1 MQSRGHNTRLFNWKQ
16 YYQRR
21 IEYSQVTKNV
31 WGILI
36 SRFVCNEIQLGDS
49 KYIIFNVD
57 KFLMVKSQGQQEMT
71 ALVLLS
77 ITDKVPISLG
87 NGARPFFFKEPVNFN
102 QV

>member
-1 MQSRGHNTRLFNWKQ
+1 MIVN
-16 YYQRR
+16 
-21 IEYSQVTKNV
+21 
-31 WGILI
+31 
-36 SRFVCNEIQLGDS
+36 
-49 KYIIFNVD
+49 IIFNVD